1 LPDQGLLIKGQR
13 SQPLWSCKMA
23 DNKPSTAEAVD
34 GAAPRLLEEAQR
46 EAAVSDVAQ
55 VFTLATPPFKITH
68 VNNKWVQLCG
78 FSAEEAVGRT
88 CSLIQGPETSVQALY
103 ALRMAVAA
111 RASVTL
117 RLLNYT
123 KSGTPFINQLSLQP
137 LREGRS
143 ESDPTTHYVGFLRAW
158 RQPEPDLS
166 VPQALQSPEEYDST
180 KNILQHMPRRLLDAL
195 TNEEPTVVTEAT
207 PPFRISHVNAAWC
220 KQCGF
225 TAEEAVG
232 RTCRILQGP
241 STCTDTLRALKASAL
256 EHRQCAVKL
265 VNYTKASAPP
275 RLTAD
280 ADVSR
285 VALCRC
291 RAERPHPPPPWLA
304 RPPSFP
310 PSPPPASPPPPSPPS
325 LLPFDVSRPP
335 PPFPSSRAP
344 SPPPLPSPSP
354 SPFPLPSLSLS
365 LPLPLPSPPLPP
377 SAPLPHLTLTL

>member
-1 LPDQGLLIKGQR
+1 
-13 SQPLWSCKMA
+13 MA
-23 DNKPSTAEAVD
+23 DNKPSTAEVD

-158 RQPEPDLS
+158 RQPAPDLS

-265 VNYTKASAPP
+265 VNYTKAGRAFINTLTICPLDSDAGKAGAPVTHFVGLLRIRFLDNLSFLQLASSSGLQLP
-275 RLTAD
+275 
-280 ADVSR
+280 
-285 VALCRC
+285 
-291 RAERPHPPPPWLA
+291 PPQPPPPQ
-304 RPPSFP
+304 
-310 PSPPPASPPPPSPPS
+310 PPPPHPMPPQPMPS
-325 LLPFDVSRPP
+325 AMAVSAQPP
-335 PPFPSSRAP
+335 GVPGMPVQPGQLVPGAP
-344 SPPPLPSPSP
+344 SAHPAQVPVLPPNLPQHFLSG
-354 SPFPLPSLSLS
+354 LSLI
-365 LPLPLPSPPLPP
+365 
-377 SAPLPHLTLTL
+377 HI